1 MIKVTVGN
9 NTNRENTIIDENNT
23 TLREAFESQGIGT
36 DGCQVLMNGV
46 MVRAG
51 DIDRTFAELGV
62 NKSATLFAMAK
73 TDNATR

>member
-1 MIKVTVGN
+1 MIKVTCGN
-9 NTNRENTIIDENNT
+9 NTNRTNTIVDENAT
-23 TLREAFESQGIGT
+23 TLREVFESQGIGI

-51 DIDRTFAELGV
+51 DVERTFAELGV